1 MKNLY
6 LTSIFCICAALN
18 SAQAADAAGDG
29 AADPCAEFRYST
41 RLNMTTSY
49 GKLNYNYDYDRR
61 SLTLL
66 GQKYGL
72 VEPGMH
78 ASGLSLFGIDWSVSL
93 NTVARVGAG
102 DTICVLPTSLDV
114 FIGFREPTIYIDNGL
129 KKDGCRYN
137 LVLRHEHQHQQVS
150 IAALEYF
157 LPRIRAEIQKAL
169 PVVRP
174 RAVASLSATD
184 AATEEMNGEYIRL
197 IRPLVNDFKA
207 TLLYEQKK
215 LDNRENYRFESGI
228 CKGRP

>member
-6 LTSIFCICAALN
+6 LTSIFCICAVLN
-18 SAQAADAAGDG
+18 SARAADAAGG
-29 AADPCAEFRYST
+29 TAADPCAEFRYST
-41 RLNMTTSY
+41 RLNLTTSY
-49 GKLNYNYDYDRR
+49 GKLNYNYDYDSR

-102 DTICVLPTSLDV
+102 DTICVLPTGLDV

-157 LPRIRAEIQKAL
+157 MPRIRAEIQKAL

>member
-18 SAQAADAAGDG
+18 FPHAAKAEGDK

-102 DTICVLPTSLDV
+102 DTICVLPTGLDV

-157 LPRIRAEIQKAL
+157 MPRIRAEIQKAL

>member
-18 SAQAADAAGDG
+18 SVQAADAAGDG
-29 AADPCAEFRYST
+29 VADPCAEFRYST

-93 NTVARVGAG
+93 NPVTRESAG
-102 DTICVLPTSLDV
+102 DAICELPTSLDV

-157 LPRIRAEIQKAL
+157 MPRIRAEIQKAL

-207 TLLYEQKK
+207 PLLYEQKK
-215 LDNRENYRFESGI
+215 LDNRENYRLESGI

>member
-93 NTVARVGAG
+93 NTVAGM
-102 DTICVLPTSLDV
+102 
-114 FIGFREPTIYIDNGL
+114 
-129 KKDGCRYN
+129 
-137 LVLRHEHQHQQVS
+137 
-150 IAALEYF
+150 AA
-157 LPRIRAEIQKAL
+157 PM
-169 PVVRP
+169 
-174 RAVASLSATD
+174 T
-184 AATEEMNGEYIRL
+184 
-197 IRPLVNDFKA
+197 
-207 TLLYEQKK
+207 
-215 LDNRENYRFESGI
+215 
-228 CKGRP
+228 

>member
-49 GKLNYNYDYDRR
+49 GKLNYNYDYDR

-157 LPRIRAEIQKAL
+157 MPRIRAEIQKAL

-215 LDNRENYRFESGI
+215 LDNRENYRFESGV

>member
-1 MKNLY
+1 MLPV
-6 LTSIFCICAALN
+6 C
-18 SAQAADAAGDG
+18 
-29 AADPCAEFRYST
+29 R
-41 RLNMTTSY
+41 
-49 GKLNYNYDYDRR
+49 
-61 SLTLL
+61 
-66 GQKYGL
+66 
-72 VEPGMH
+72 
-78 ASGLSLFGIDWSVSL
+78 WSVSL

-157 LPRIRAEIQKAL
+157 MPRIRAEIQKAL

-215 LDNRENYRFESGI
+215 LDNRENYRFESGV

>member
-137 LVLRHEHQHQQVS
+137 LVLRHEHQQVS

-157 LPRIRAEIQKAL
+157 MPRIRAEIQKAL

>member
-49 GKLNYNYDYDRR
+49 GKLNYNYDYR

-157 LPRIRAEIQKAL
+157 MPRIRAEIQKAL

-207 TLLYEQKK
+207 TLLYDQKK

>member
-18 SAQAADAAGDG
+18 SAQAADAAGEG

-157 LPRIRAEIQKAL
+157 MPRIRAEIQKAL

>member
-41 RLNMTTSY
+41 RLNMTTS
-49 GKLNYNYDYDRR
+49 YNYDYDRR

-157 LPRIRAEIQKAL
+157 MPRIRAEIQKAL

-215 LDNRENYRFESGI
+215 LDNRENYRFESGV